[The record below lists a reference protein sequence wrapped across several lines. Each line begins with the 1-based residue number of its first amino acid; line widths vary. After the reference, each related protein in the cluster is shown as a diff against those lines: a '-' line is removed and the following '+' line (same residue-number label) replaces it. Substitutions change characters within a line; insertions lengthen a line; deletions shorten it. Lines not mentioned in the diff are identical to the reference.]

1 MADNDQLQ
9 VELVAADRTVWSGQ
23 ATMVIARTTEGDVGV
38 LRNHA
43 PLLSLLVPGVVEIS
57 AVEGD
62 DQVAAV
68 DGGFLSVANNRVS
81 ILSEHAVL
89 SHEIDVEQAR
99 ADLEAAEGDTESDGA
114 DMVGGVGHS
123 ASEPA
128 VERPMRAAARIRAA
142 EKAS

>member
-1 MADNDQLQ
+1 MADDQLQ

-23 ATMVIARTTEGDVGV
+23 ASMVIARTTEGDVGV

-43 PLLSLLVPGVVEIS
+43 PLLSLLVDGVVEIT

-62 DQVAAV
+62 DLVAAV
-68 DGGFLSVANNRVS
+68 DGGFLSVAHNRVS

-89 SHEIDVEQAR
+89 SHEIDLEAAR
-99 ADLEAAEGDTESDGA
+99 AELEAAEGDDSEEATERARRA
-114 DMVGGVGHS
+114 D
-123 ASEPA
+123 
-128 VERPMRAAARIRAA
+128 ARIRAV

>member
-1 MADNDQLQ
+1 MADDQLQ

-43 PLLSLLVPGVVEIS
+43 PLLSLLVPGVIEIS
-57 AVEGD
+57 AVDGD
-62 DQVAAV
+62 ALVAAV
-68 DGGFLSVANNRVS
+68 DGGFLSVAHNRVS

-89 SHEIDVEQAR
+89 SHEIDVEAAR
-99 ADLEAAEGDTESDGA
+99 AELEAAEADSEGDDAE
-114 DMVGGVGHS
+114 VRV
-123 ASEPA
+123 
-128 VERPMRAAARIRAA
+128 RRAEARIRAV

>member
-1 MADNDQLQ
+1 MADDQLQ

-57 AVEGD
+57 AVEGEEL
-62 DQVAAV
+62 VAAV
-68 DGGFLSVANNRVS
+68 DGGFISVANNRVS

-89 SHEIDVEQAR
+89 SHEIDAGEAR
-99 ADLEAAEGDTESDGA
+99 AELEAAEA
-114 DMVGGVGHS
+114 DIDAEDAADRVRRAEARVR
-123 ASEPA
+123 A
-128 VERPMRAAARIRAA
+128 V

>member
-23 ATMVIARTTEGDVGV
+23 ATMVIARTTEGDLGV

-43 PLLSLLVPGVVEIS
+43 PVLSLLVPGVVEIS
-57 AVEGD
+57 PVDGD
-62 DQVAAV
+62 RLVAAV
-68 DGGFLSVANNRVS
+68 DGGFISVAANRVS
-81 ILSEHAVL
+81 VLSEHAVL

-99 ADLEAAEGDTESDGA
+99 TELESAESEGDSDEAAE
-114 DMVGGVGHS
+114 
-123 ASEPA
+123 
-128 VERPMRAAARIRAA
+128 RAKRAEARIRAA